1 MKLFNFN
8 CFDFYMLTNL
18 KKNTHSSYCAFV
30 IVVVCQVAGLISPLC
45 AQITP
50 ADSGVNGL
58 AKKLIVLEG
67 HVLDATGEALPGVV
81 VRVVG
86 HQIGAETDLTGDFKL
101 KIPADQALKL
111 HVTYAT
117 YEEQIIDLQPN
128 QTRVVIKL
136 TPEVTLGTEIVVSA
150 SRVHERSLESPV
162 SIERIDALAIRETP
176 ALNAYDALAQTK
188 GVDIIA
194 SSLTFKTINAR
205 GFNGP
210 GNTRFIQRI
219 DGMDTQVP
227 GLNMSLGSL
236 NGSSDLD
243 IANIELIPGAASAL
257 YGPNA
262 LNGLLNI
269 QTKSPF
275 DYPGLS
281 VSMRAAANNFE
292 NGQAKPFGE
301 MNLRYAGV
309 LKNKRLGYKLNA
321 GYLRGT
327 DWPAQDPTDIAN
339 YTGTVNLRGTPP
351 GIGNPG
357 YDGLNIYG
365 DEVSA
370 IFDSTIFTQAQR
382 NLIRSTTGRNVEPV
396 RIARSGYRERDLVN
410 YDLYTV
416 KGDASVHYKLTEHAE
431 VSVMGRVSRGRSVW
445 MADNRIMLDGFTT
458 YNAKAELKGKNY
470 FLRAYT
476 MGNDAGSAYDSRFA
490 AMNLNKLTKSDTS
503 WFGQYQAIYFGLY
516 NQFAPIVGEPLLPAF
531 SDSAARAFANQDNT
545 RLIPKLEALANAL
558 PAELRADILRFSDIL
573 RGGARLEPGTP
584 KFDSLLAVIKN
595 NRDFNR
601 GARFTDRSQFYHV
614 EGQYDFSDH
623 FKPVE
628 IIAGGSY
635 RSFVINSEGRVFSD
649 TLGPIHVPEYG
660 GYVQLTKRFFDK
672 RLRISASG
680 RIDKTARFDAQL
692 SPRLA
697 TVLSLG
703 QYRQHN
709 FRASVQSAFKMPD
722 LRHRYINFNVGTFQ
736 IIGGFEDTY
745 RAYGLLYRD
754 AEGQLRNNAYTLES
768 VERMAA
774 LRDSTGVLVPYRL
787 KAIQPE
793 YVRTFEVGYK
803 GLLSRKL
810 MLDLAWYVSRYTN
823 FIGMVAFAGPRIHD
837 ANSVNVPVTV
847 NDVVYRDGAGNEQF
861 QRYRHYANAENPIT
875 TQGFAASVQY
885 LLNSKWTLLTNYTY
899 SDILAQ
905 EASGFQ
911 AEFNTPRHKT
921 NVTLT
926 ARDLIGKFGLALNYR
941 WNESYLFQYSFA
953 NGIIPENHCLDAQ
966 VSWHLAKYNSI
977 VKVGGT
983 NLLGV
988 NRVQVVGG
996 PVIGP
1001 MLYVQVTYDSFL
1013 N

>member
-1 MKLFNFN
+1 
-8 CFDFYMLTNL
+8 
-18 KKNTHSSYCAFV
+18 
-30 IVVVCQVAGLISPLC
+30 
-45 AQITP
+45 
-50 ADSGVNGL
+50 
-58 AKKLIVLEG
+58 
-67 HVLDATGEALPGVV
+67 VLDATGEALPGVV
-81 VRVVG
+81 VRIVG
-86 HQIGAETDLTGDFKL
+86 YPIGAETDLAGDFKL
-101 KIPADQALKL
+101 KIPADEALKL
-111 HVTYAT
+111 QVTYAT
-117 YEEQIIDLQPN
+117 YEEQIIELQPN
-128 QTRVVIKL
+128 QTRVVVKL
-136 TPEVTLGTEIVVSA
+136 TPEVTLGDEIVVSA
-150 SRVHERSLESPV
+150 SRVHERALESPV

-176 ALNAYDALAQTK
+176 ALNAYDALAQAK

-194 SSLTFKTINAR
+194 SSLTFKTINTR

-210 GNTRFIQRI
+210 GNSRFIQRI

-243 IANIELIPGAASAL
+243 IADMELIPGAASAL

-281 VSMRAAANNFE
+281 VSLRAAANNFE
-292 NGQAKPFGE
+292 NGQPKPFGE

-309 LKNKRLGYKLNA
+309 TPNKRWGYKLTA

-339 YTGTVNLRGTPP
+339 YAGTVNLRDTPAGP
-351 GIGNPG
+351 GNPG

-382 NLIRSTTGRNVEPV
+382 AIIRSATGRSVEPV
-396 RIARSGYRERDLVN
+396 RIARSGYRERDLIN
-410 YDLYTV
+410 YELYTA
-416 KGDASVHYKLTEHAE
+416 KGDASIHYKLTDKAE
-431 VSVMGRVSRGRSVW
+431 VSVMGRMSRGRSVW
-445 MADNRIMLDGFTT
+445 MADNRIVLDGFTT

-476 MGNDAGSAYDSRFA
+476 MGNDGGDAYDSRFA
-490 AMNLNKLTKSDTS
+490 AMNLNKRTKSDTA
-503 WFGQYQAIYFGLY
+503 WFGQYQAVYFGLY
-516 NQFAPIVGEPLLPAF
+516 NQFAPVVGEPLLPAF
-531 SDSAARAFANQDNT
+531 SDSVARAFANQDNT
-545 RLIPKLEALANAL
+545 RLIPKLQTLANAL

-573 RGGARLEPGTP
+573 KGGARLEPGTP
-584 KFDSLLAVIKN
+584 RFDSLLAVIKN
-595 NRDFNR
+595 DRDFNR
-601 GARFTDRSQFYHV
+601 GARLTDRSQFYHL

-660 GYVQLTKRFFDK
+660 AYAQLTKRFFDK
-672 RLRISASG
+672 RLRVSASG
-680 RIDKTARFDAQL
+680 RIDKTARFDEQL
-692 SPRLA
+692 SPRIA

-709 FRASVQSAFKMPD
+709 FRASIQSAFKMPD
-722 LRHRYINFNVGTFQ
+722 LRHRYVNFNVGTFQ
-736 IIGGFEDTY
+736 IIGSFEDTY
-745 RAYGLLYRD
+745 RAYGLVYRD

-774 LRDSTGVLVPYRL
+774 LRDSTAQLAPYFI
-787 KAIQPE
+787 KPIQPE

-810 MLDLAWYVSRYTN
+810 MLDVAWYVSRYTN
-823 FIGMVAFAGPRIHD
+823 FIGMVAFAGPRKQD
-837 ANSVNVPVTV
+837 AHTTTVPLTV
-847 NDVVYRDGAGNEQF
+847 SEVVYRDGVGNEQF
-861 QRYRHYANAENPIT
+861 QRFRHYANSENPIT
-875 TQGFAASVQY
+875 TQGFAAGLQY
-885 LLNSKWTLLTNYTY
+885 LLNAKWTVLANYTY

-911 AEFNTPRHKT
+911 TEFNTPRHKT
-921 NVTLT
+921 NLTLT
-926 ARDLIGKFGLALNYR
+926 GRDLVGKLGLALNYR
-941 WNESYLFQYSFA
+941 WNDSYLFEYSFA

-966 VSWHLAKYNSI
+966 VSWHLARYKSI

-988 NRVQVVGG
+988 NRVQVFGG

-1001 MLYVQVTYDSFL
+1001 MVYVQVTYDGFL